1 MTHEKGKIKME
12 NKYEIP
18 GLERNS
24 ATMRLFRALNIFR
37 PADPALVSQ
46 VKEEI
51 RPDVL
56 THALQA
62 LDSGVMLGIT
72 DPEERDAIIYS
83 IVSPKLDSIEQAID
97 DKMNKRRFL

>member
-1 MTHEKGKIKME
+1 MNEKQ
-12 NKYEIP
+12 YEIP
-18 GLERNS
+18 GLEKES
-24 ATMRLFRALNIFR
+24 FTMKLFRSLSIWSV
-37 PADPALVSQ
+37 PDE
-46 VKEEI
+46 KEEEI

-56 THALQA
+56 THALQS

>member
-1 MTHEKGKIKME
+1 ME
-12 NKYEIP
+12 NKRYEIP

-24 ATMRLFRALNIFR
+24 ATMRLFRSLNIFR
-37 PADPALVSQ
+37 PADPELVSK

-51 RPDVL
+51 QPDVL
-56 THALQA
+56 THALQS

-83 IVSPKLDSIEQAID
+83 IVTPKLDSIEQAID

>member
-1 MTHEKGKIKME
+1 ME
-12 NKYEIP
+12 NKRYEIP
-18 GLERNS
+18 GLERES
-24 ATMRLFRALNIFR
+24 FTMKLFRSLSIWSL
-37 PADPALVSQ
+37 PEE
-46 VKEEI
+46 KEEI

-56 THALQA
+56 THALQS

-97 DKMNKRRFL
+97 ANIKKRRFL

>member
-1 MTHEKGKIKME
+1 MNEKQ
-12 NKYEIP
+12 YEIP
-18 GLERNS
+18 GLEKES
-24 ATMRLFRALNIFR
+24 FTMKLFRSLTIWSV
-37 PADPALVSQ
+37 PEE
-46 VKEEI
+46 KEEEI

-56 THALQA
+56 THALQS

-83 IVSPKLDSIEQAID
+83 IVSPKLDCIEQEIN

>member
-1 MTHEKGKIKME
+1 ME
-12 NKYEIP
+12 NKRYEIP
-18 GLERNS
+18 GLERES
-24 ATMRLFRALNIFR
+24 FTMKLFRSLSIWSL
-37 PADPALVSQ
+37 PEE
-46 VKEEI
+46 KEEEI

-56 THALQA
+56 THALQS

-83 IVSPKLDSIEQAID
+83 IVSPKLDNIEQEIN

>member
-1 MTHEKGKIKME
+1 MNEKQ
-12 NKYEIP
+12 YEIP
-18 GLERNS
+18 GLEKES
-24 ATMRLFRALNIFR
+24 FTMKLFRSLSIWSV
-37 PADPALVSQ
+37 PEE
-46 VKEEI
+46 KEEEI

-72 DPEERDAIIYS
+72 DPAERDAIIYS
-83 IVSPKLDSIEQAID
+83 IVSPKLDSIEQEIN